1 MPPVTLASNDTSVS
15 NLPSGP
21 RAAAAPS
28 LLGSLVIAAR
38 HRGIHLSTAQLI
50 RDHQLGS
57 GEVSTNQLVRIAQAA
72 GLRAK
77 ATTLSWASLVKMGT
91 ALPAIVLLRNGSDG
105 AAARRERSTGPAADR
120 RIAGSQCAGSHAVD
134 ARRGALHRRLGR
146 RGDPAPSAITGCAT
160 RTSRSA

>member
-50 RDHQLGS
+50 RDHQLRYS
-57 GEVSTNQLVRIAQAA
+57 GANGTNQKSGQDIDL
-72 GLRAK
+72 
-77 ATTLSWASLVKMGT
+77 
-91 ALPAIVLLRNGSDG
+91 
-105 AAARRERSTGPAADR
+105 
-120 RIAGSQCAGSHAVD
+120 
-134 ARRGALHRRLGR
+134 
-146 RGDPAPSAITGCAT
+146 
-160 RTSRSA
+160 